1 MSTSQARRYTVSQ
14 VADLA
19 HVTVRT
25 LHHYHEIGLLIPAR
39 RSEKGY
45 RIYDEGDLQRL
56 QQILIFRELGFSLE
70 GIQQILDA
78 PAFERGE
85 ALRAQREL
93 LKEGLQKTEAVIRAV
108 DAALDALEGGRPMD
122 SKKMFDGF
130 EDFDHARYQDEVK
143 ERWGKTEA
151 YKESMRRTKQY
162 GKDEWAKIKAEG
174 EAVEERYAELLRS
187 GKAPDHPDAMDAAEA
202 HRLYMDRWFYGVSH
216 AMHLGLGRMYISDP
230 RFTAHYD
237 KREKGLAAFVAAA
250 IEANAR
256 RAGVT
261 DPPQPG
267 SC

>member
-1 MSTSQARRYTVSQ
+1 VSQ

-19 HVTVRT
+19 HVTIRT
-25 LHHYHEIGLLIPAR
+25 LHHYDEIGLLIPAK

-56 QQILIFRELGFSLE
+56 HQILIFRELGFSLE

-108 DAALDALEGGRPMD
+108 DAALEALEGGRPMD
-122 SKKMFDGF
+122 NKKMFRGF
-130 EDFDHARYQDEVK
+130 EDFDHAQYQDEVK

-151 YKESMRRTKQY
+151 YKESLRRTKQY
-162 GKDEWAKIKAEG
+162 GKDDWAKIKAEG

-187 GKAPDHPDAMDAAEA
+187 GKAPDDPESMDAAEA
-202 HRLYMDRWFYGVSH
+202 HRLYMDRWFYRVSH
-216 AMHLGLGRMYISDP
+216 AMHMGLGQMYISDP
-230 RFTAHYD
+230 RFTEHYD
-237 KREKGLAAFVAAA
+237 KREDGLAAFVAAA
-250 IEANAR
+250 IQANAR

-261 DPPQPG
+261 DPPKPG
-267 SC
+267 TC